1 MIDGQEPERQK
12 MGRNQEQLRPL
23 VLAYL
28 EEHRVMTLA
37 TSGVDGP
44 WAAAVFYANQGFD
57 IFFISASHTRHGQDL
72 ALDPRAAATIQ
83 EEYRDWPDIKG
94 IQMEGTVSKLSGDD
108 RRRAMDSYRDKFP
121 FIDSAGAQIQSAF
134 KRISWYRL
142 TPDRLYFI
150 DNSRG
155 LGHRDLID
163 LDSGA

>member
-1 MIDGQEPERQK
+1 
-12 MGRNQEQLRPL
+12 MGRNQENLRRAI
-23 VLAYL
+23 LAYL

-57 IFFISASHTRHGQDL
+57 LYFISASNTRHGQYL
-72 ALDPRAAATIQ
+72 ALNSRAAATIQ
-83 EEYRDWPDIKG
+83 EEYLDWPDIKG
-94 IQMEGTVSKLSGDD
+94 IQLEGTVSKLSGDD
-108 RRRAMDSYRDKFP
+108 RSMAMDSYRKKFP

-142 TPDRLYFI
+142 KPDRLYFI

-155 LGHRDLID
+155 LGHRDLVD